1 MASGSLHLSPPQPL
15 EAGQG
20 LLKRIMTELQARG
33 DTIYNSSADS
43 LVQALINCGVTSM
56 WLQEEPDLDDWENRT
71 ENIDGIMISDV
82 EYEVGPQ
89 L

>member
-1 MASGSLHLSPPQPL
+1 
-15 EAGQG
+15 
-20 LLKRIMTELQARG
+20 MTELQARG